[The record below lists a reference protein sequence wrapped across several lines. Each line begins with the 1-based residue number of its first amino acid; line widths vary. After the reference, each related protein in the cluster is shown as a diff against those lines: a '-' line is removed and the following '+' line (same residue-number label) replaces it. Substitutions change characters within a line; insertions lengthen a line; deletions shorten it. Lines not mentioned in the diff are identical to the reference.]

1 VGVKQF
7 KVDPVPALRP
17 IFSFGA
23 VGGWAEFSHTI
34 LDKYGPNPIIGSG
47 QQLRQRIREV
57 REEFQAG
64 VAFEQQL
71 YVVIGQR
78 PV

>member
-7 KVDPVPALRP
+7 KIDPVPALRS
-17 IFSFGA
+17 IFSFGV
-23 VGGWAEFSHTI
+23 VGAWVELSHTI

-47 QQLRQRIREV
+47 PQVRQRIREV
-57 REEFQAG
+57 REELQTG
-64 VAFEQQL
+64 VAFEQYL